1 MQTFGLSVLW
11 QQGDAVSRA
20 TLLILLGMSC
30 LSWTLILIKSLDLL
44 RFSRQAMRVD
54 THFWESHDLESGAPI
69 LGQPGSPFQAL
80 YLAAT
85 QAMAHHTAHPQ
96 HLHTRLDLGDWL
108 ARGLKMAL
116 EEAAAKMQSGLAVLA
131 SIGSTAP
138 FVGLFGTV
146 WGIYHALMAIGASG
160 QAGLSQVAGP
170 IGEALVMTALGLFV
184 AIPAVLGY
192 NALTRAARSQVAKLT
207 RFANGLHALMLTGA
221 NPAALKP
228 APRLQAVAARSA

>member
-1 MQTFGLSVLW
+1 MSVLW
-11 QQGDAVSRA
+11 QQGDVVSRA

-30 LSWTLILIKSLDLL
+30 LSWTVILIKSFDLFRL
-44 RFSRQAMRVD
+44 SRQAARVD
-54 THFWESHDLESGAPI
+54 AHFWESHDLESGASL
-69 LGQPGSPFQAL
+69 LGQPGTPFHAL
-80 YLAAT
+80 YLEAT

-96 HLHTRLDLGDWL
+96 HLHTRLDLGDWM
-108 ARGLKMAL
+108 ARGLKMTL
-116 EEAAAKMQSGLAVLA
+116 EETAARIQSGLAVLA

-146 WGIYHALMAIGASG
+146 WGIYRALMAIGASS
-160 QAGLSQVAGP
+160 QAGLNQVAGP

-207 RFANGLHALMLTGA
+207 RFANGLHALLLTGA

-228 APRLQAVAARSA
+228 APRLKAVVARSA